1 MLKKVLFVLVSTIV
15 VHVSSSD
22 AATFADEVVS
32 YNPGVDAARNYT
44 NTAAVLGEPSRV
56 NPFGDAVEPFNP
68 PYGKNQI
75 LSIGTGGSVTVKF
88 HTPILNHPK
97 NPFGLD
103 FIIFGNSG
111 FIITN
116 DFDFTTFDWVG
127 IPATDGSMFANNSGS
142 TRVSVS
148 QDGINWF
155 ALNPAITP
163 TVDGL
168 FPTDG
173 AGDFQ
178 MPVDPSLTQSDFAG
192 LTADHIAELYD
203 GSGGG
208 TGYDISWAQDA
219 NGKSVGLGA
228 VKFIRVEVLT
238 GKSEIDGFASVFG
251 PRRFGHA
258 K

>member
-1 MLKKVLFVLVSTIV
+1 MFKKVLFVLVSTIV
-15 VHVSSSD
+15 VHVSSSA

-68 PYGKNQI
+68 PYGRDQI
-75 LSIGTGGSVTVKF
+75 LSIGTSGSVTVKF

-97 NPFGLD
+97 NSFGLD

-116 DFDFTTFDWVG
+116 DFDFTKFDWIG
-127 IPATDGSMFANNSGS
+127 IPATDASIFGQTFGE

-148 QDGINWF
+148 RDGIDF
-155 ALNPAITP
+155 FQLNPALTP
-163 TVDGL
+163 TVDYL

-173 AGDFQ
+173 AGNFQ
-178 MPVDPSLTQSDFAG
+178 TPVNPSLTQADFAG
-192 LTADHIAELYD
+192 ATADQISALYN
-203 GSGGG
+203 GSAGGAA
-208 TGYDISWAQDA
+208 YDISWAQDA
-219 NGKSVGLGA
+219 NGKTVFLPEIR
-228 VKFIRVEVLT
+228 FIRVDVLSD
-238 GKSEIDGFASVFG
+238 KSEIDGFAAVVG
-251 PRRFGHA
+251 PRQNLKR
-258 K
+258 